1 MQQRCLPYQK
11 SCQEQE
17 ILLVELEGREREHK
31 LVIDQLHVD
40 IKIKEAIIANLEDE
54 NSKQKDKID
63 ELDEENKTFEEELKK
78 AENLEEMEEL
88 MLLVKLKN
96 NKVEELE
103 EALRQSVTFA
113 SEIETEKKEE
123 ETRMMEITR
132 KVRIYFMNF
141 NFH

>member
-1 MQQRCLPYQK
+1 M
-11 SCQEQE
+11 
-17 ILLVELEGREREHK
+17 ELEGREREHK